1 MALGA
6 AAFNMS
12 VQYQGRVFEDV
23 NGNGIYDK
31 GDKPLAQV
39 AVNDG
44 LNVVKTGKD
53 GRFSISGSGNPFV
66 TITVPTGYMANRGHY
81 IPAGS
86 TQNYDFPLKR
96 YTPKIGKDGR
106 HSFIQVTDSEIFNTT
121 GNDKW
126 ISDVKQLA
134 TDQGAAFVV
143 HTGDICYI
151 TGLKEHI
158 TLMNSDLMEI
168 PVYYCVGNHDLVAGK
183 YGEELFES
191 IYGPVYYSF
200 DVAGTHYVVT
210 PMPGGDHRPSYTT
223 DQIAR
228 WLRNDLQAVKP
239 GTPVIMLTHDLLTN
253 GNEFLYGTTEKLN
266 LNDANLKA
274 WIYGHWHI
282 NHMKQQGDVVTIC
295 TSTPDK
301 GGIDHST
308 GSYRLIHTDM
318 RGNIESTLVYPY
330 LHDHAVIASPQGES
344 STGTVTVNAYSS
356 TSPVKSV
363 IISCESEGKT
373 VIKNLKLKQQTDWSW
388 TARLPEAALAEGK
401 DMKLTARVI
410 YNSGKET
417 TAESMY
423 RHTAPKA
430 YESGSDW
437 TNLVKNAAHNG
448 GVVTDAH
455 IDSTASLAWVMN
467 VGSNLYMT
475 SPLVYDGMVYTA
487 SVDENMK
494 GGAAV
499 YALDAA
505 TGELKWKTPVKNS
518 IKNTIAITDGKVFA
532 QDTEGQIYAL
542 NAKDGSIAWEHKLPA
557 RGLPAMIEGLAATDG
572 KVFAGTGKALSAF
585 DANSGKLL
593 WRNDEWNQGEGTT
606 STLAVGAGTVIGSV
620 QWSALYGNDEKTGK
634 KLWSESKEGLSN
646 RGSTPAIHGN
656 LAYLVSMESFFII
669 DATSGRIIARKK
681 LPMKVDAT
689 STPLLT
695 DSEIVFGTSEN
706 GIAAIDNETF
716 EVKWICPTGKSLIY
730 TSPYTRPDACTS
742 ETSPIMCGDVIYTG
756 ASDGKL
762 YGIDRKSGKTV
773 WQHDCGAPVFS
784 SVAISGNSMYAT
796 DFGGNVYCFR

>member
-1 MALGA
+1 
-6 AAFNMS
+6 
-12 VQYQGRVFEDV
+12 
-23 NGNGIYDK
+23 
-31 GDKPLAQV
+31 
-39 AVNDG
+39 
-44 LNVVKTGKD
+44 
-53 GRFSISGSGNPFV
+53 
-66 TITVPTGYMANRGHY
+66 
-81 IPAGS
+81 
-86 TQNYDFPLKR
+86 
-96 YTPKIGKDGR
+96 
-106 HSFIQVTDSEIFNTT
+106 
-121 GNDKW
+121 
-126 ISDVKQLA
+126 
-134 TDQGAAFVV
+134 
-143 HTGDICYI
+143 
-151 TGLKEHI
+151 
-158 TLMNSDLMEI
+158 
-168 PVYYCVGNHDLVAGK
+168 
-183 YGEELFES
+183 
-191 IYGPVYYSF
+191 
-200 DVAGTHYVVT
+200 
-210 PMPGGDHRPSYTT
+210 
-223 DQIAR
+223 
-228 WLRNDLQAVKP
+228 
-239 GTPVIMLTHDLLTN
+239 
-253 GNEFLYGTTEKLN
+253 
-266 LNDANLKA
+266 
-274 WIYGHWHI
+274 
-282 NHMKQQGDVVTIC
+282 
-295 TSTPDK
+295 
-301 GGIDHST
+301 
-308 GSYRLIHTDM
+308 
-318 RGNIESTLVYPY
+318 
-330 LHDHAVIASPQGES
+330 
-344 STGTVTVNAYSS
+344 
-356 TSPVKSV
+356 
-363 IISCESEGKT
+363 
-373 VIKNLKLKQQTDWSW
+373 
-388 TARLPEAALAEGK
+388 
-401 DMKLTARVI
+401 
-410 YNSGKET
+410 
-417 TAESMY
+417 
-423 RHTAPKA
+423 
-430 YESGSDW
+430 
-437 TNLVKNAAHNG
+437 
-448 GVVTDAH
+448 
-455 IDSTASLAWVMN
+455 
-467 VGSNLYMT
+467 
-475 SPLVYDGMVYTA
+475 
-487 SVDENMK
+487 MK